1 MTSTP
6 LTSPQHV
13 FLEKVV
19 ARSRARRFLNV
30 GSYNLL
36 AWIVL
41 AIYLLPVACMLVT
54 ALKSTDQLSDN
65 KAPWYPSKISTY
77 EYLGQADELYQVPT
91 KQGVRK
97 LGLSSRV
104 SARASSS
111 THRPHSRTDRMEWR
125 LSKTGCGL

>member
-13 FLEKVV
+13 FLEKVA

-65 KAPWYPSKISTY
+65 KAPWYPSKIST
-77 EYLGQADELYQVPT
+77 
-91 KQGVRK
+91 
-97 LGLSSRV
+97 
-104 SARASSS
+104 
-111 THRPHSRTDRMEWR
+111 
-125 LSKTGCGL
+125 